1 MYSDQSAGA
10 LHRSLRFWE
19 HCSGRQEMST
29 VSKRR
34 RLGAREPHWTE
45 VGGRES
51 R

>member
-10 LHRSLRFWE
+10 LHMSLRFGE

-34 RLGAREPHWTE
+34 RLRAREPHWTE